1 MSVITRPEHIAN
13 KVVFVDG
20 LPGCGKTLFS
30 TLISSMDRVELL
42 SYSYEVEHIS
52 ALFYLNKIPIDAAS
66 TLINLQM
73 DLKIYNTMMG
83 RDTNF
88 RAEDLS
94 SVFNN
99 HNPIRYLKRIL
110 EPGDEVILDIISRES
125 PILNL
130 SVHNLLSYSEPIW
143 EALGGRC
150 VFIEVVRHPLYM
162 MRQQVLNMKNLLGNK
177 RHFTIYFKYKNQVLP
192 YYVNEW
198 KDSYL
203 KCNPVERVINFI
215 DKLTNRT
222 CTIREEL
229 KSKYNAKI
237 ITIPFE
243 PFVKSPDN
251 WIKKIEDV
259 IETKSTDATA
269 IVMKEQ
275 KVPRSVVA
283 QGIDLD
289 IYKRCG
295 WRPPVDGLTERDEL
309 NIRRQE
315 FLKDS
320 SQEAIIVLDKLCANY
335 EKEYWSPD

>member
-1 MSVITRPEHIAN
+1 MVMSVITRPEHIAN

-30 TLISSMDRVELL
+30 SLISSMDRVELL

-150 VFIEVVRHPLYM
+150 AGRTWAAWISWMHLKHQCVESH
-162 MRQQVLNMKNLLGNK
+162 LG
-177 RHFTIYFKYKNQVLP
+177 
-192 YYVNEW
+192 
-198 KDSYL
+198 
-203 KCNPVERVINFI
+203 
-215 DKLTNRT
+215 
-222 CTIREEL
+222 
-229 KSKYNAKI
+229 
-237 ITIPFE
+237 
-243 PFVKSPDN
+243 
-251 WIKKIEDV
+251 
-259 IETKSTDATA
+259 
-269 IVMKEQ
+269 
-275 KVPRSVVA
+275 
-283 QGIDLD
+283 
-289 IYKRCG
+289 
-295 WRPPVDGLTERDEL
+295 VD
-309 NIRRQE
+309 
-315 FLKDS
+315 
-320 SQEAIIVLDKLCANY
+320 
-335 EKEYWSPD
+335 